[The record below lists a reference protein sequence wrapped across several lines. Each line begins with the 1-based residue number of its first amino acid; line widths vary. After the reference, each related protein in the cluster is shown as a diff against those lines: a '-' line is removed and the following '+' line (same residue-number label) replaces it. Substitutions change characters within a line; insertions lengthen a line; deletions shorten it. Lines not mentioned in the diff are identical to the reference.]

1 MRQQTRMNRVS
12 RGGRWNLGAAG
23 CCAAARYYEDPG
35 DAYDYIGFRCACTVR
50 AWLARLYRV
59 SRGGGWNNVVAAI
72 FIARARLKVAPSVH
86 DHSLGFR
93 CVRRGG

>member
-1 MRQQTRMNRVS
+1 MSPQIRVGRVA
-12 RGGRWNLGAAG
+12 RGGNWNNDAAY
-23 CCAAARYYEDPG
+23 CRAARRYNDDPG
-35 DAYDYIGFRCACTVR
+35 DAYGSLGFRCVRTVR
-50 AWLARLYRV
+50 AWLARSYRV

-93 CVRRGG
+93 CMRRRE